1 MTPYRGIIRISCR
14 AKKAC
19 PKKFNKDVQP
29 SCVECPDACV
39 EVLDLDG
46 RVIFA
51 HTPACTAAKISRSK
65 KGKP

>member
-1 MTPYRGIIRISCR
+1 MTPYKGIVRISCR

-19 PKKFNKDVQP
+19 PKKFTNDVRP
-29 SCVECPDACV
+29 SCLECPDAWV

-46 RVIFA
+46 GAIFA
-51 HTPACTAAKISRSK
+51 HTPAYMAAKISRSK